1 MVRYGDALMKGFATG
16 LAIIVTTLLSVVFFD
31 FKISAEY
38 LCGASLVLAA
48 ILLYSNITPR
58 GVMEAIQGFSTR
70 GGAFVHHA
78 IRGGWRKGH
87 HFQHDSKHCAVKE
100 VFADAAPAGC
110 LVSPPA
116 L

>member
-58 GVMEAIQGFSTR
+58 GVMAAIQGFSTR

-87 HFQHDSKHCAVKE
+87 HANLKQAFG
-100 VFADAAPAGC
+100 DATPAGC